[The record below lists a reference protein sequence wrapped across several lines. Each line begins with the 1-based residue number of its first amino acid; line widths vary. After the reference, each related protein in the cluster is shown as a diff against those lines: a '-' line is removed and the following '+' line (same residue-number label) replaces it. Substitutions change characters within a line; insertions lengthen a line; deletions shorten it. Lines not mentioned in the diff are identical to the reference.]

1 MPARDPLTFV
11 GGSFIMDP
19 STSMPMNLK
28 VIQFT
33 NGTHIIAD
41 VEELEEEPSC
51 YLKNCY
57 QITDSEL
64 TEWPQYSSEREALIY
79 ADRILT
85 ISEPHPDIV
94 KKIPS

>member
-1 MPARDPLTFV
+1 MPAKGPLTIV
-11 GGSFIMDP
+11 GGSFIMDSSIP
-19 STSMPMNLK
+19 TPMNLK

-33 NGTHIIAD
+33 NGTQIIAD

-57 QITDSEL
+57 QILNGEL
-64 TEWPQYSSEREALIY
+64 EEWPEYTSEREALIY

>member
-1 MPARDPLTFV
+1 
-11 GGSFIMDP
+11 
-19 STSMPMNLK
+19 MNLK

-33 NGTHIIAD
+33 NGTQIIAD

-57 QITDSEL
+57 QILNGEL
-64 TEWPQYSSEREALIY
+64 EEWPEYTSEREALIY